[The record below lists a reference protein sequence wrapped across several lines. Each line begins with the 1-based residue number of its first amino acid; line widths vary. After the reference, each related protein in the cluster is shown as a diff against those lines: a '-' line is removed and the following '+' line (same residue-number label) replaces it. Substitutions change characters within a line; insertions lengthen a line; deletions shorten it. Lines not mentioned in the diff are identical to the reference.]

1 MFKIWD
7 KKEKI
12 NGVDAEVVIKSNNI
26 KQEDE
31 IFLVIDDNTLKVTEI
46 QFKDVICLNYNI
58 SIDLTTEEVAQEYI
72 KIKEEE
78 KIQAQ
83 NDVNT
88 LEELGDKISILE
100 AENQA
105 LKEELS
111 QIQVS
116 LASLVSAI
124 SEK

>member
-72 KIKEEE
+72 KIKEE
-78 KIQAQ
+78 
-83 NDVNT
+83 
-88 LEELGDKISILE
+88 
-100 AENQA
+100 
-105 LKEELS
+105 LS

-116 LASLVSAI
+116 LAYLVSAI

>member
-88 LEELGDKISILE
+88 LEEIGNKISILE

>member
-1 MFKIWD
+1 MFKVWN

-46 QFKDVICLNYNI
+46 QFKDVICSNYNI
-58 SIDLTTEEVAQEYI
+58 SIDLTIEEVAQEYI
-72 KIKEEE
+72 RIKETE
-78 KIQAQ
+78 KLQVEKKQ
-83 NDVNT
+83 VT
-88 LEELGDKISILE
+88 LESQEARISTLE

-124 SEK
+124 SK

>member
-46 QFKDVICLNYNI
+46 QFKDVICSNYNI

-88 LEELGDKISILE
+88 LEEIGNKISILE

>member
-1 MFKIWD
+1 MFKVWN

-12 NGVDAEVVIKSNNI
+12 NGVDAEIIIKSNNI

-72 KIKEEE
+72 RIKEAE
-78 KIQAQ
+78 KQQAEKEQ
-83 NDVNT
+83 TT
-88 LEELGDKISILE
+88 LENQEVRISTLE

-105 LKEELS
+105 LREELS

-124 SEK
+124 NK

>member
-1 MFKIWD
+1 MYKIWD

-46 QFKDVICLNYNI
+46 QFKDVICSNYNI

>member
-1 MFKIWD
+1 MIKIWD
-7 KKEKI
+7 KKEAI
-12 NGVDAEVVIKSNNI
+12 NGVSADIIIETRNI
-26 KQEDE
+26 KQDDE
-31 IFLVIDDNTLKVTEI
+31 IFLVVNDNTHKVTEI
-46 QFKDVICLNYNI
+46 QFKDIICSNYNL
-58 SIDLTTEEVAQEYI
+58 SMKLSVEEVAQEYI

-88 LEELGDKISILE
+88 LEEIGDKISILE

-116 LASLVSAI
+116 LASFVSVI